1 MIKRDLVLVIVKAAL
16 SVQKNHI
23 LRIVAM
29 DNLADKNKKPIKFLA
44 KKGNHYYYLF
54 SVSNIDLKYEDD
66 GTTWTIEFIN

>member
-1 MIKRDLVLVIVKAAL
+1 MLKRDLVLFIVKTVL

-29 DNLADKNKKPIKFLA
+29 DKLADRNKKPIKFLTR
-44 KKGNHYYYLF
+44 KGHHYYYLF

-66 GTTWTIEFIN
+66 GTTWTVEFIN